1 MKSSRSR
8 HVPLVAVLIVALA
21 VFLGACGDDDS
32 GGGGGGE
39 DYTIGVDLSLASDPF
54 FVAMAEGIQDEADEL
69 GVTAKITYS
78 DYDPSKQI
86 ANIQDFVTQQ
96 VDGILASP
104 ADVEAAIPAFQA
116 AQDADIPIM
125 SIADHTDPSVE
136 TAFIGDRW
144 QKFGSDI
151 AEWTCDHA
159 EGNKGE
165 IALIKGPAGVSFV
178 EEMEDGYKQYI
189 DEECPGMSVVFESNT
204 NTAREDAAKAAQDA
218 LTANPN
224 LAAIFNNVDE
234 QAAGTIQAL
243 REEGKLGDVLVT
255 GFNGDQVGFGLL
267 QDGTLDMTIALK
279 PYAWGR
285 QGMKTMVDYLNGE
298 EVSGLV
304 EIDSLL
310 IDQDNID
317 EVNFDEIR

>member
-1 MKSSRSR
+1 M
-8 HVPLVAVLIVALA
+8 VAATAAILVA
-21 VFLGACGDDDS
+21 ACGDDGSD
-32 GGGGGGE
+32 GGHGE
-39 DYTIGVDLSLASDPF
+39 DYTIGVDLSLARDPF
-54 FVAMAEGIQDEADEL
+54 FGSRPEGLEDEADEL
-69 GVTAKITYS
+69 GVTATLTDS
-78 DYDPSKQI
+78 DYDPGKQI
-86 ANIQDFVTQQ
+86 ANIQDFVTQN

-104 ADVEAAIPAFQA
+104 ADVEAAIPAFEA
-116 AQDADIPIM
+116 AQGADIPIM
-125 SIADHTDPSVE
+125 SIADHTDPEVE
-136 TAFIGDRW
+136 TSFIGDRW
-144 QKFGSDI
+144 QEFGSQI

-159 EGNKGE
+159 EAKGE

-189 DEECPGMSVVFESNT
+189 EEECPGMSIAFEANV

-224 LAAIFNNVDE
+224 LVAIFNNVDE

-267 QDGTLDMTIALK
+267 QDGTLDMTVALK
-279 PYAWGR
+279 PYQWGR
-285 QGMKTMVDYLNGE
+285 LGMQTMVDYLNGE
-298 EVSGLV
+298 DVPALV

-310 IDQDNID
+310 LDQDNID